1 MIDIKYKVKEV
12 KPNIFAVII
21 KDSYD
26 RAMTFCRVQEYYE
39 SPNKKFR
46 GKEFNIWEYMKWYS
60 KAYGKG
66 FSYTKDWSGFNLPYG
81 VARKCLEEVTSDSPY
96 DDHMWYILNRVEDM
110 MDPYTKAKAY
120 IIGTGDDTGTTFDHE
135 LCHGFWYTNKTYKR
149 KAEELVKALPK
160 KHYNKIKKELLSMGY
175 TNKVIDDEVQ
185 AYMSTGLYTSFALPE
200 IEKCRQPFIDNFN
213 EFKNYGNNNK

>member
-46 GKEFNIWEYMKWYS
+46 GKEFDIWEYMKWYS

-66 FSYTKDWSGFNLPYG
+66 FSYAKDWSGFNLPYD
-81 VARKCLEEVTSDSPY
+81 VARKCLEEITSDSPY
-96 DDHMWYILNRVEDM
+96 DDHMWYILNRVENLM
-110 MDPYTKAKAY
+110 TNLKAKAY

-149 KAEELVKALPK
+149 NAEALVRALPK
-160 KHYNKIKKELLSMGY
+160 KHYDKIKKELLSMGY
-175 TNKVIDDEVQ
+175 TDKVINDEVQ
-185 AYMSTGLYTSFALPE
+185 AYMGTGLYTSFASPA
-200 IEKCRQPFIDNFN
+200 IEKYRQPFIDNFN
-213 EFKNYGNNNK
+213 AFKNYGNNNK